1 MKNIKKMKI
10 FISWSGDKSKEI
22 AEFLKNWI
30 EQIIQAAEPW
40 ISVDI
45 EKGKRWNSEI
55 SDKLENSK
63 VGIFCITKE
72 NLSSP
77 WILFEAGAISKS
89 SDSYVCTFLI
99 DINPTDLTGPLSLFQ
114 ATKFKKEDVFKL
126 LTTINQS
133 IGKNGSKSLTTDNLK
148 SLFEIFYPKLEEKI
162 NDIIQTKSIADNEN
176 DEIRTDRDLL
186 EETLEILR
194 QIKQSKFENPIISE
208 AKELLYYY
216 AQKYAQMITD
226 IEYYHV
232 GIPEHIEGFMKKIEN
247 NPLLLKVYG
256 GKLGLQNIVSKEF
269 DGLPF

>member
-1 MKNIKKMKI
+1 MKI

-72 NLSSP
+72 NLNSP

-114 ATKFKKEDVFKL
+114 ATKLKKKMFL
-126 LTTINQS
+126 N
-133 IGKNGSKSLTTDNLK
+133 
-148 SLFEIFYPKLEEKI
+148 Y
-162 NDIIQTKSIADNEN
+162 
-176 DEIRTDRDLL
+176 
-186 EETLEILR
+186 
-194 QIKQSKFENPIISE
+194 
-208 AKELLYYY
+208 
-216 AQKYAQMITD
+216 
-226 IEYYHV
+226 
-232 GIPEHIEGFMKKIEN
+232 
-247 NPLLLKVYG
+247 
-256 GKLGLQNIVSKEF
+256 
-269 DGLPF
+269 